1 MNLSE
6 MILKNIKYNIKSYT
20 AYLVGNTFIIAIL
33 FMFFSLLS
41 SNVFMNIIGGSHQDS
56 SEMLEVMITL
66 MTAFSVVFI
75 LYTTISFT
83 KYRGKEFG
91 VYFTIGLTSKNIIK
105 ILSHENLV
113 IAALSFILGAFFG
126 TLFSKIFYMAALKT
140 LNITN
145 INIKISF
152 KPYVYI
158 TLIAVL
164 IFIFNIL
171 YQIMF
176 LKRLSISQILKS
188 NSTKYVGKANSIL
201 GIIGIVILITAM
213 STFGKAMNQGIY
225 KRSTMAPMI
234 LYSILACIISLYF
247 VIGSVMTL
255 TLKISKRFKIFYNN
269 NILCLNSLS
278 HRFIEYRSVLYIS
291 ILLIA
296 SGTALI
302 SISYSIYKSSKD
314 SIDRLYPYDLSFV
327 IEKDLY
333 NADLKDAIEASGAKI
348 KSFNTLEGINVLNLR
363 EYDRQI
369 NWIGM
374 PIMATSQSYFNKL
387 NKRSKNV
394 DVGKNHAIF
403 YYADLKD
410 THGGLI
416 VDFSK
421 EEDYKKNEVMA
432 LFNKNKVDFNDYLKL
447 KANKGFLYIPH
458 DNVIYKQGNISNVFN
473 SSGEAPFIPFM
484 RWNSIILSDED
495 YTKLKENS
503 SPKLVY
509 YDVLVN
515 LYNNGDCKSIEK
527 NLAQKLNKIGGEK
540 LKDTLILKEAK
551 FQEELGNT
559 NFTLFTFVFF
569 GMMLLIGSAVTLY
582 FKVFTS
588 IEDDRKL
595 LNQLIRIGL
604 NEKEINIII
613 TKEIAAVFLIP
624 PVIAISVISYF
635 ISRFYIAIPFGKYM
649 WTNSLIVFAIYGVIE
664 IMFFL
669 LTTNRYL
676 TEIRT

>member
-1 MNLSE
+1 M
-6 MILKNIKYNIKSYT
+6 
-20 AYLVGNTFIIAIL
+20 AI
-33 FMFFSLLS
+33 S
-41 SNVFMNIIGGSHQDS
+41 
-56 SEMLEVMITL
+56 
-66 MTAFSVVFI
+66 
-75 LYTTISFT
+75 
-83 KYRGKEFG
+83 
-91 VYFTIGLTSKNIIK
+91 
-105 ILSHENLV
+105 
-113 IAALSFILGAFFG
+113 
-126 TLFSKIFYMAALKT
+126 KT
-140 LNITN
+140 LNMTN
-145 INIKISF
+145 INIKISL
-152 KPYVYI
+152 KPYIYI

-171 YQIMF
+171 YQIIF

-188 NSTKYVGKANSIL
+188 NSTKYVGKANFIP
-201 GIIGIVILITAM
+201 GIIGIVILITAIV
-213 STFGKAMNQGIY
+213 TFQKAMNQGIY
-225 KRSTMAPMI
+225 KGSTVAPIIM
-234 LYSILACIISLYF
+234 YSIVACIISLYF
-247 VIGSVMTL
+247 VIGSIMTL
-255 TLKISKRFKIFYNN
+255 TVKISKRFKSFYNN

-278 HRFIEYRSVLYIS
+278 HRFIEYRSVLYVS

-296 SGTALI
+296 SGMTLI
-302 SISYSIYKSSKD
+302 SISYSVYKSSKN

-327 IEKDLY
+327 IEKGLY
-333 NADLKDAIEASGAKI
+333 NSDLKDVIEASGAKI
-348 KSFNTLEGINVLNLR
+348 KNFNTLEGINVLNLR

-369 NWIGM
+369 NWMGM
-374 PIMATSQSYFNKL
+374 PIMATSQSCFNKL
-387 NKRSKNV
+387 NKQSIN
-394 DVGKNHAIF
+394 VGKNHAVF
-403 YYADLKD
+403 YYTDLKD

-421 EEDYKKNEVMA
+421 EEDYTKSKVMA
-432 LFNKNKVDFNDYLKL
+432 LFNKNKIAFNDYIKF
-447 KANKGFLYIPH
+447 KGNKGFLYIPY
-458 DNVIYKQGNISNVFN
+458 DSVIYKQGNISNVFN

-588 IEDDRKL
+588 IEDDRKI

-613 TKEIAAVFLIP
+613 IKEIAAVFLIP
-624 PVIAISVISYF
+624 PVIAISVISYC
-635 ISRFYIAIPFGKYM
+635 ISRFYITIPFGKYM
-649 WTNSLIVFAIYGVIE
+649 WTNSLVVFAIYGVIQ

-676 TEIRT
+676 TEIRN